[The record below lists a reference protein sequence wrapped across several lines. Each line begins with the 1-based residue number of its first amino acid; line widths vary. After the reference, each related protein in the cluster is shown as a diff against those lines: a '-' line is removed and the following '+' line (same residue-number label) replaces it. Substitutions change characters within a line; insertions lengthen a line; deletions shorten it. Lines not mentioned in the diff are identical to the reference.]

1 MSFSFN
7 PGQQAQAGEPMSGGG
22 LTPPVPQGEPSGA
35 IAVPDSPFLF
45 MQQRGQDM
53 TVGAYVQIILV
64 MVSILAVA
72 VSVTLFAY
80 STYLT
85 SAINSKKEEIA
96 TRDAT
101 FKDFPIDEMKRVSL
115 RYSTLDSLLK
125 DYLSVRVPL
134 KMLEDV
140 VEKQVVFDKFKISR
154 DIYTLEYF
162 MTFSVVTTNYRALV
176 QQLDAL
182 NLTQYSKVTNKA
194 KTGGLSDLDSKLKVT
209 ITAPISANGVLGVL
223 AKNVNFV
230 ENKASSSTILP
241 AQSGSVST
249 SSLDRIIP

>member
-22 LTPPVPQGEPSGA
+22 LTPPIPQGEPSGA

-64 MVSILAVA
+64 MVSILAIA

-96 TRDAT
+96 TRDAS

-125 DYLSVRVPL
+125 DYLSIRTPL
-134 KMLEDV
+134 SMLEDV
-140 VEKQVVFDKFKISR
+140 VEKQVVFDKFLLSKAPGNSQ
-154 DIYTLEYF
+154 YT
-162 MTFSVVTTNYRALV
+162 MSFSVVTTNYRALV
-176 QQLDAL
+176 QQLEAL
-182 NLTQYSKVTNKA
+182 NLAQYSKVTNKPKA
-194 KTGGLSDLDSKLKVT
+194 GGLSETGAILKVEV
-209 ITAPISANGVLGVL
+209 TAPVSAQGVL
-223 AKNVNFV
+223 ANSVIFAPIHTTSTTTPASKNNSNQV
-230 ENKASSSTILP
+230 SSST
-241 AQSGSVST
+241 
-249 SSLDRIIP
+249 SLIAN